1 MLACF
6 FYLTQQARDEITCYY
21 CVQRTNPFANCSTT
35 ATKIASEEKAKAELL
50 LQEEE
55 ELKEHQALVD
65 ELIKAHETKLNRDG
79 LSMERSR
86 EIIMKGLDLFP
97 LPHSEPTTNTTLLAI
112 RNDPVR
118 MQQELAGGL
127 APENNDQWRA
137 DLEWLGEWLEER
149 MELTR
154 EEALREHARD
164 EVNGAAL
171 DAALAAARE
180 QQVGLD
186 TAAGGALGEETLRR
200 ERRQREPAGGVAP
213 RGLAVGR
220 ALRQL
225 RLERRLDRRQRAR
238 GSELV
243 DDGGLGAL
251 AQVELLGRLLRRHQQ
266 HAHLE
271 RNKVHER
278 LAGFVGKDV
287 DFWEGMQLSKL

>member
-1 MLACF
+1 MLGCF
-6 FYLTQQARDEITCYY
+6 FYLTQQARDEIICYY
-21 CVQRTNPFANCSTT
+21 CVQRTNPYANCSTT

-65 ELIKAHETKLNRDG
+65 ELVKAHETKLNRDG

-127 APENNDQWRA
+127 APENNEQWRA

-171 DAALAAARE
+171 DAALAEESEESLLDFEHMDDSMADEVEEDGELVFAD
-180 QQVGLD
+180 VGPD
-186 TAAGGALGEETLRR
+186 GKQGKR
-200 ERRQREPAGGVAP
+200 
-213 RGLAVGR
+213 
-220 ALRQL
+220 
-225 RLERRLDRRQRAR
+225 RRLSQVVISGCEKLDPPPL
-238 GSELV
+238 GLV
-243 DDGGLGAL
+243 RMFQTACIDEKMLQSRVL
-251 AQVELLGRLLRRHQQ
+251 
-266 HAHLE
+266 
-271 RNKVHER
+271 
-278 LAGFVGKDV
+278 
-287 DFWEGMQLSKL
+287 